1 MTNTNINT
9 VDLTPVLES
18 VISLVIAIFSII
30 VIPKFKAWLNAKL
43 AVINTK
49 LTASQ
54 IEVVKVIIKA
64 LVDAAEQIY
73 ANTSKSGISKKKYVM
88 ELAKTKLAELGYS
101 FDDKEIEAY
110 LEQAV
115 RDMNKDKDVD
125 VKAEM

>member
-1 MTNTNINT
+1 MTNTNVNT
-9 VDLTPVLES
+9 IDLTPILEGI
-18 VISLVIAIFSII
+18 ISLVITVFSII
-30 VIPKFKAWLNAKL
+30 VIPKFRAWLNAKL

-54 IEVVKVIIKA
+54 IEVIKTIIKA
-64 LVDAAEQIY
+64 LVNAAEQIY

-101 FDDKEIEAY
+101 INDKVIEAY

-115 RDMNKDKDVD
+115 RDMNKDKDAD

>member
-9 VDLTPVLES
+9 VDLTPILEGI
-18 VISLVIAIFSII
+18 ISLVIAIFSII
-30 VIPKFKAWLNAKL
+30 VIPKFKAWLN
-43 AVINTK
+43 TK

-54 IEVVKVIIKA
+54 IEVVKTIIKA

-73 ANTSKSGISKKKYVM
+73 TNTSKSGISKKKYVM
-88 ELAKTKLAELGYS
+88 DLAKTKLAELGYS
-101 FDDKEIEAY
+101 VDDKEIEAY

-115 RDMNKDKDVD
+115 RDMNKDKDAD

>member
-18 VISLVIAIFSII
+18 VISLVIAVFSII
-30 VIPKFKAWLNAKL
+30 VIPKFKAWLN
-43 AVINTK
+43 TK

-54 IEVVKVIIKA
+54 IEVVKTIIKA

-115 RDMNKDKDVD
+115 RDMNKDKDAD

>member
-30 VIPKFKAWLNAKL
+30 VIPKFKAWLN
-43 AVINTK
+43 TK

-54 IEVVKVIIKA
+54 IEVVKTIIKA

-115 RDMNKDKDVD
+115 RDMNKDKDAD
-125 VKAEM
+125 VKVKM

>member
-9 VDLTPVLES
+9 VDLTPILEG
-18 VISLVIAIFSII
+18 VISLVVAIFSII
-30 VIPKFKAWLNAKL
+30 VIPKFKAWLN
-43 AVINTK
+43 TK

-54 IEVVKVIIKA
+54 IEVVKTIIKA

-73 ANTSKSGISKKKYVM
+73 MNTNKSGTSKKKYVM

-101 FDDKEIEAY
+101 IDDKEIEAY

>member
-18 VISLVIAIFSII
+18 VISLVIAVFSII
-30 VIPKFKAWLNAKL
+30 VIPKFKTWL
-43 AVINTK
+43 NTK

-54 IEVVKVIIKA
+54 IEVVKTIIKA

-115 RDMNKDKDVD
+115 RDMNKDKDAD
-125 VKAEM
+125 VKVSM

>member
-9 VDLTPVLES
+9 VDLTPILEG
-18 VISLVIAIFSII
+18 VISLVVAIFSII
-30 VIPKFKAWLNAKL
+30 VIPKFKAWLN
-43 AVINTK
+43 TK

-54 IEVVKVIIKA
+54 IEVVKTIIKA

-73 ANTSKSGISKKKYVM
+73 TNTNKSGTSKKKYVM

-101 FDDKEIEAY
+101 IDDKEIEAY

-115 RDMNKDKDVD
+115 RDMNKDKDAN